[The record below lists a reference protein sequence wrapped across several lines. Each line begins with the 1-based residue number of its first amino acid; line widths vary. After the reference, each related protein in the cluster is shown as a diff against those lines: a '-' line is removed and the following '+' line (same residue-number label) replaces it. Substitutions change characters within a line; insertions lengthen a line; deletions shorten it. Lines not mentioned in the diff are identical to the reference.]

1 MLRRTAAKAF
11 GSGEQDSAPVAPAPH
26 ETRRGEAVARLF
38 RELQASLESH
48 AEAPARAPAGEAE
61 GEAEGATPRGLLEAG
76 LQVSKPRALRQG
88 LEFELSG
95 PGGAFAFLDT
105 LCGYVVACQKSGER
119 VLPREILSVEL
130 QAGAFR
136 PIRKPA
142 GSSDG
147 RRRRPYR
154 FTSVPEV
161 ARDYIGLAKSIHKID
176 TSPWVP

>member
-1 MLRRTAAKAF
+1 MDRLGAIRDVYR
-11 GSGEQDSAPVAPAPH
+11 EWQ
-26 ETRRGEAVARLF
+26 RGNYR
-38 RELQASLESH
+38 
-48 AEAPARAPAGEAE
+48 
-61 GEAEGATPRGLLEAG
+61 AG
-76 LQVSKPRALRQG
+76 LELYDPGMTLEVHNPIPDAGVYEGLEGLQRYMRRFLSTWDDYETQG